1 MKRIIQLT
9 LFLFLLLISAIFY
22 QIYFG
27 GEKEVIPQSVNNDEK
42 ISIQGENNLIEN
54 LKYEV
59 RLDQDNQYIIT
70 SDLSEITYDNDIEL
84 VSMQNVV
91 AIFIDKNNI
100 PTIISSDKALYNN
113 FNYNTNFEENVKI
126 EYLDNLILA
135 DRMDIDFIKDTINI
149 HENIT
154 YEGAEGTIK
163 TDNIKIDLIT
173 KKIDIYMDNK
183 KDNVEVKTNK

>member
-59 RLDQDNQYIIT
+59 RLKQGHQYIIT
-70 SDLSEITYDNDIEL
+70 SDLSEISYQENQEI
-84 VSMQNVV
+84 VKMYKVI
-91 AIFIDKNNI
+91 AIFIDDTNI
-100 PTIISSDKALYNN
+100 PITITSDEAIYNN
-113 FNYNTNFEENVKI
+113 SNYNTNFSKNIKI
-126 EYLDNLILA
+126 KYLDNIISSDRIDLNFQDNLI
-135 DRMDIDFIKDTINI
+135 TIY
-149 HENIT
+149 ENVI
-154 YEGAEGTIK
+154 YDGLKGSIIA
-163 TDNIKIDLIT
+163 DNII
-173 KKIDIYMDNK
+173 N
-183 KDNVEVKTNK
+183 

>member
-59 RLDQDNQYIIT
+59 RLKQGHQYIIT
-70 SDLSEITYDNDIEL
+70 SDLSEISYQENQEI
-84 VSMQNVV
+84 VKMYKVI
-91 AIFIDKNNI
+91 AIFIDDTNI
-100 PTIISSDKALYNN
+100 PITITSDEAIYNN
-113 FNYNTNFEENVKI
+113 SNYNTRARGSTTGNGNRHIGCTIGAMFDVTNTTNDKVKFFKSTNSASCVMYGNTNYMMTGLNFWR
-126 EYLDNLILA
+126 LG
-135 DRMDIDFIKDTINI
+135 DT
-149 HENIT
+149 
-154 YEGAEGTIK
+154 
-163 TDNIKIDLIT
+163 
-173 KKIDIYMDNK
+173 
-183 KDNVEVKTNK
+183 

>member
-1 MKRIIQLT
+1 MKRIIQLIIV
-9 LFLFLLLISAIFY
+9 LILIFTSSIVY
-22 QIYFG
+22 IVYFS
-27 GEKEVIPQSVNNDEK
+27 ENEENKKKNIIINEETSNQT
-42 ISIQGENNLIEN
+42 ENNLIKN

-59 RLDQDNQYIIT
+59 KLDQDNQYIIT
-70 SDLSEITYDNDIEL
+70 AEFSEITYDNDIEL

>member
-59 RLDQDNQYIIT
+59 RLKQGHQYIIT
-70 SDLSEITYDNDIEL
+70 SDLSEISYQENQEI
-84 VSMQNVV
+84 VKMYKVI
-91 AIFIDKNNI
+91 AIFIDDTNI
-100 PTIISSDKALYNN
+100 PITITSDEAIYNN
-113 FNYNTNFEENVKI
+113 SNYNTNFSKNIKI
-126 EYLDNLILA
+126 KYLDNIISSDRIDLNFQDNLI
-135 DRMDIDFIKDTINI
+135 TIY
-149 HENIT
+149 ENVI
-154 YEGAEGTIK
+154 YDGLKGSIIA
-163 TDNIKIDLIT
+163 DNIKINLIT
-173 KKIDIYMDNK
+173 KKIQIYMEGSDNK
-183 KDNVEVKTNK
+183 VKISTK